1 MKCTVGHVFAVGAH
15 GRRGRSARVALR
27 QPEMAT
33 RDDDAGG
40 EPLQILFPWS
50 GKRLVEVVDVEND
63 VALRRGK
70 GAEIQQVRVAA
81 GLHA

>member
-1 MKCTVGHVFAVGAH
+1 
-15 GRRGRSARVALR
+15 
-27 QPEMAT
+27 MAT

-70 GAEIQQVRVAA
+70 TPKFSRWASPQACTLSPVFGV
-81 GLHA
+81 